1 MNMYLFRGKLMY
13 SMFDLFFDTPSYR
26 TVYVISDS
34 EMKELQRTQNQEE
47 LDEIINQKKRLEESY
62 KAQVKHLEEREK
74 ELKNEL
80 NSNKAT
86 KKKF

>member
-1 MNMYLFRGKLMY
+1 
-13 SMFDLFFDTPSYR
+13 MFDLFFDTPTYR
-26 TVYVISDS
+26 KVYVISDS

-62 KAQVKHLEEREK
+62 KAQVKHLEGREK

-80 NSNKAT
+80 KSIEL
-86 KKKF
+86 KKKNV

>member
-1 MNMYLFRGKLMY
+1 MY
-13 SMFDLFFDTPSYR
+13 SILDLFFETPTYR
-26 TVYVISDS
+26 AVYVISDS
-34 EMKELQRTQNQEE
+34 EMKDLQRAQNQEE
-47 LDEIINQKKRLEESY
+47 LNGIMHQKKRLEEAY

-80 NSNKAT
+80 KSNEST